1 MQKANANSDLNVTP
15 QKKLSKKPSAN
26 QLKEPSLKSRTS
38 REISKSDYVPV
49 DAILKGGQFEKMD
62 KKQHTNHLE
71 TQMAKELASR
81 V

>member
-49 DAILKGGQFEKMD
+49 DAILKGG
-62 KKQHTNHLE
+62 
-71 TQMAKELASR
+71 
-81 V
+81 